1 MTSCPAAANA
11 TKEKK
16 MPEAPWEI
24 YVLEYARSKGQP
36 WVDLI
41 SGMYDDGRVDLPFS
55 FVLAR
60 RGDRSVLV
68 DTGFM
73 QDEHSTGFS
82 RKFGIP
88 TWISPVRL
96 LGELGIAA
104 EAITD
109 IVLTHAHFDHMGSI
123 AEFPNA
129 HIFIQKS
136 ELLSWYEAI
145 ALPKR
150 YGHLTAI
157 IDPDNLKTAL
167 EASIQHRV
175 TLVDGD
181 RNDVLPGI
189 HVRLGSGHTIGQQFV
204 LIDTAAGRRVISGDC
219 VYSRRQLTGH
229 NNDGVFVPLNNATG
243 SVWEQI
249 KTIDK
254 MNEELG
260 GDLTRL
266 IILHDVERWKGL
278 PLVKEVDGF
287 RIVRAA

>member
-1 MTSCPAAANA
+1 MADAIWDIFV
-11 TKEKK
+11 
-16 MPEAPWEI
+16 M
-24 YVLEYARSKGQP
+24 EYARSKDQP

-60 RGDRSVLV
+60 RGDRNVLV

-73 QDEHSTGFS
+73 QDEHSSGFA

-109 IVLTHAHFDHMGSI
+109 IFVTHAHFDHMGSI

-129 HIFIQKS
+129 HIHIQKS

-150 YGHLTAI
+150 YSHLTAI
-157 IDPDNLKTAL
+157 IDPDNLRTAL
-167 EASIQHRV
+167 EASIEHRV
-175 TLVDGD
+175 TLIDGD
-181 RNDVLPGI
+181 KDNVLPGI
-189 HVRLGSGHTIGQQFV
+189 HVRLGSGHTVGQQFV
-204 LIDTAAGRRVISGDC
+204 LLDTAVGRRVISGDC

-229 NNDGVFVPLNNATG
+229 NHDGVYVPLNNATG

-254 MNEELG
+254 MNDELG
-260 GDLTRL
+260 GDLTKL
-266 IILHDVERWKGL
+266 IILHDVERWKDL
-278 PLVKEVDGF
+278 PVVKEVEGF
-287 RIVRAA
+287 RIVKAA

>member
-1 MTSCPAAANA
+1 MADAIWDIFV
-11 TKEKK
+11 
-16 MPEAPWEI
+16 M
-24 YVLEYARSKGQP
+24 EYARSKDQP

-60 RGDRSVLV
+60 RGDRNVLV

-73 QDEHSTGFS
+73 QDEHSSGFA

-109 IVLTHAHFDHMGSI
+109 IFVTHAHFDHMGSI

-129 HIFIQKS
+129 HIHIQKS

-150 YGHLTAI
+150 YSHLTAI
-157 IDPDNLKTAL
+157 IDPDNLRTAL
-167 EASIQHRV
+167 EASIEHRV
-175 TLVDGD
+175 TLIDGD
-181 RNDVLPGI
+181 KDNVLPGI
-189 HVRLGSGHTIGQQFV
+189 HVRLGSGHTVGQQFV
-204 LIDTAAGRRVISGDC
+204 LLDTAVGRRVISGDC
-219 VYSRRQLTGH
+219 VYSRRQFTGH
-229 NNDGVFVPLNNATG
+229 NHDGVYVPLNNATG
-243 SVWEQI
+243 SGWAQI
-249 KTIDK
+249 ETIDK
-254 MNEELG
+254 MNDELG
-260 GDLTRL
+260 GDLTKL
-266 IILHDVERWKGL
+266 IILHDVERWKDL
-278 PLVKEVDGF
+278 PVVKEVEGF
-287 RIVRAA
+287 RIVKAA